1 MKPLPSTFSFEGYAM
16 RKIAKRFEDIWSKA
30 EKYNRTNGHRY
41 VKIYETRKRYI
52 TMGIYDT
59 QTKKWSTFDTINLV
73 GNFRFSPKEVP
84 AELEYMDSIVE
95 SV

>member
-1 MKPLPSTFSFEGYAM
+1 M
-16 RKIAKRFEDIWSKA
+16 RKIAKRFDDIWSKA
-30 EKYNRTNGHRY
+30 EKYNRSRGNRY
-41 VKIYETRKRYI
+41 IKIYETRKRYI

-59 QTKKWSTFDTINLV
+59 QTKQWSTFDTINLV

-84 AELEYMDSIVE
+84 AEFEYMDSIVE